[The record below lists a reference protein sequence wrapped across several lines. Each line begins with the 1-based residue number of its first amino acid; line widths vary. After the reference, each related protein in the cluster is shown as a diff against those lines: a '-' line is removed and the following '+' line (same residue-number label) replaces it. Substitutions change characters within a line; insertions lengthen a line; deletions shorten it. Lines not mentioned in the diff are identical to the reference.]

1 MLNKNNDDSSSSEDE
16 ISKNALK
23 EATDHQFL
31 KDAYFSATKSEI
43 SVVSEK
49 IDKRTNSVRTDN
61 LTNLKSL
68 RKGVEQKDSF
78 ENFGVS
84 PSFQNYVAKK
94 LDEIIE
100 KSITLKEKKR
110 ESGSVAD
117 SEENPGDS
125 SGVKLLSTSIQYLTT
140 EEEALEL
147 QKPQKRKIKETID
160 DKANISK
167 CKEVAVDPN
176 WILSKEETKAWTSKR
191 RGPEFNYKRLKNGS
205 LVEQT

>member
-1 MLNKNNDDSSSSEDE
+1 MLNKNNADSSSSEDE
-16 ISKNALK
+16 ISKDALK

-31 KDAYFSATKSEI
+31 KDAYFSATKSNSSE
-43 SVVSEK
+43 VSERLNK
-49 IDKRTNSVRTDN
+49 HTHSGHPDN

-100 KSITLKEKKR
+100 KSIKLKEKKR
-110 ESGSVAD
+110 ETGSVAD
-117 SEENPGDS
+117 PEENA
-125 SGVKLLSTSIQYLTT
+125 SGVKLLSSSVQYLTT

-147 QKPQKRKIKETID
+147 QKPQKRKLKATID

-167 CKEVAVDPN
+167 CKEVAVDPDF
-176 WILSKEETKAWTSKR
+176 ILSKEETKAWTSKR